1 MVFVCLFFSNSPLLC
16 EEGILFH
23 PCTGELQILLPGAK
37 YSTSGVTRV
46 EDEPFCRLVEGL
58 LPLLLQGCHLLTV
71 SHVIFKWNM
80 EVSLS
85 PESHHIELMYFFSL
99 RCSLEEL
106 LCQIIKSLQRY

>member
-1 MVFVCLFFSNSPLLC
+1 MLC